1 MSSEPEFDV
10 CVAINYYAPYL
21 SGLTEAARLI
31 AEELAARGRRVAVV
45 CAQHD
50 PALPREEEINGVRVI
65 RTPVV
70 TRVSRGT
77 VSPSFP
83 LTVARVARRSRILH
97 LHLPMLEAGVVAAL
111 AGRTPVL
118 ATYHL
123 DLWLPRGLVNAIAV
137 RTVQAS
143 TAYTLRR
150 AAGVVVSSED
160 HVRSTTQYR
169 QLRRLGYLVV
179 PPPCA
184 DLRGGRDTL
193 REGPGLHVGFLG
205 RIVEEKG
212 IEYLVEGFRRIPDPD
227 ARLLLG
233 GEYAAVAG
241 GSVLDRVR
249 RAIGDDPRVRVLGA
263 LRGETLRD
271 FFASIDVLALPSRTE
286 SFGMVQGEAM
296 IAGVPVVASDVP
308 GGRVPVA
315 ETGFGLLVPPGDP
328 EAIATALPKA
338 RDIPAADRAE
348 LAEQA
353 LHRYGVA
360 ACADAYTEIIDR
372 TIVHARRRNR

>member
-1 MSSEPEFDV
+1 MSSGYDV

-21 SGLTEAARLI
+21 SGLTESARLI

-45 CAQHD
+45 CGQHD
-50 PALPREEEINGVRVI
+50 PRLPREETIGGVHVF

-70 TRVSRGT
+70 SRISRGM
-77 VSPSFP
+77 VSPAFP
-83 LTVARVARRSRILH
+83 AAVARVARRSRVLH
-97 LHLPMLEAGVVAAL
+97 LHLPMLEAAAVTAL
-111 AGRTPVL
+111 TSTPVL

-123 DLWLPRGLVNAIAV
+123 DLWLPRGIVNAVAV
-137 RTVQAS
+137 RAVQAS
-143 TAYTLRR
+143 AAYTLRR

-160 HVRSTTQYR
+160 HVRSTTQYGL
-169 QLRRLGYLVV
+169 LRRRGYDVV

-184 DLRGGRDTL
+184 DRRGGRDTL
-193 REGPGLHVGFLG
+193 RDGPGLHVGFLG

-212 IEYLVEGFRRIPDPD
+212 IEFLVDGFRRIPDPD

-233 GEYAAVAG
+233 GDYAEVAG

-249 RAIGDDPRVRVLGA
+249 RAVGGDSRVRVLGA
-263 LRGETLRD
+263 LRGDELRD

-308 GGRVPVA
+308 GGRVPIA
-315 ETGFGLLVPPGDP
+315 ETGFGLLVPPGDA
-328 EAIATALPKA
+328 EAIAVALPKA
-338 RDIPAADRAE
+338 RDVPPPERSVLADRAR
-348 LAEQA
+348 
-353 LHRYGVA
+353 HRYGVD
-360 ACADAYTEIIDR
+360 ACVDAYEAIIDR
-372 TIVHARRRNR
+372 VVAHAARRNR